1 MQPPPPPPWSEIP
14 LELAGLVLGHLPAHA
29 DRVRFAAT
37 CHRWRAAA
45 REIPLPPP
53 LPLLALLDGTM
64 YSPPLPK
71 PFRLPAATA
80 DFTAACG
87 SWLLFSGA
95 DGGSCFLR
103 NPFSNATVPLPALY
117 RVRKRYKSSGAQP
130 ILFTCETTDGST
142 KLYVRRLLLCSPHLV
157 AAYVVLG
164 PGAGISYVAVC
175 QPGAGSW
182 WSVCMD
188 DSLISE
194 ERSVPTLAAMAFH
207 KGTLFAVERYGG
219 RFYAVDIGVDKSTGD
234 LWVSRFRPVIPG
246 SIPTTCGPSI
256 IPHDNGIGIMET
268 LFYLVESRGA
278 LLVVRRQR
286 QYQYQWDQLHGRR
299 LVVPTGWKEF
309 EVFEADLKGSR
320 WTKLATIGN
329 DQVLFLSED
338 HCASLCVSQLG
349 MPGDRIVFFENVD
362 EDRIGRWYEE
372 ESIGACSVYDM
383 RDRKISALL
392 PMPLHSKHG
401 TVRATWLF
409 QEEPSEAATI

>member
-1 MQPPPPPPWSEIP
+1 MQPPPPPWSEIP
-14 LELAGLVLGHLPAHA
+14 LDLAGLVLGRLPAHA
-29 DRVRFAAT
+29 DRVRFAAA
-37 CHRWRAAA
+37 CRRWRAAA
-45 REIPLPPP
+45 PQPTP
-53 LPLLALLDGTM
+53 T
-64 YSPPLPK
+64 K
-71 PFRLPAATA
+71 PFRLPAAA
-80 DFTAACG
+80 AGFTAACG

-130 ILFTCETTDGST
+130 IFTCETTDGST

-164 PGAGISYVAVC
+164 PGAVISYMAVC

-194 ERSVPTLAAMAFH
+194 ERSVPTLAAMAFY
-207 KGTLFAVERYGG
+207 KGTLFAVERYRG

-234 LWVSRFRPVIPG
+234 LWVSRFRRVIPG

-256 IPHDNGIGIMET
+256 PHDNGNNGNGIELMET

-286 QYQYQWDQLHGRR
+286 QYQYQWDQLHERR

-309 EVFEADLKGSR
+309 EVFEADLQGSR

-329 DQVLFLSED
+329 DQVLFLSEN

-362 EDRIGRWYEE
+362 EDRIGKWYEE

-409 QEEPSEAATI
+409 LEEPSEAATI